1 MKILVLNCGSSSL
14 KYQLLN
20 MKGEDGYDLLA
31 KGLVERIGMNDGHL
45 KHTPT
50 GGEPYE
56 ITTDIPDHTKGIN
69 LVLGALTDK
78 AHGVIAKLEEIDA
91 VGHRVLHGG
100 HMFFESVLVD
110 EHVVKGIESII
121 DLGPLHLPANLMGIA
136 AVTANLPKV
145 PQVAV
150 FDTAFHQTMPKE
162 NYMYALPYKYFEK
175 YHIRRYGFHGTS
187 HKFVSAEG
195 AKFAGV
201 DLKNSKIITCHLG
214 NGSSVSAVLNG
225 KCYDTS
231 MGLTPLAGMIMGTRC
246 GDIDPEIVCFIMEH
260 EGLTPKQMSHLME
273 KESGLLGVS
282 GVSSD
287 CRDCEQA
294 AAAGNENAQLALDM
308 LARHITKL
316 VGAYA
321 AEMNGVD
328 LIIFTGGI
336 GENNAVV
343 RQQVC
348 ESLGYMG
355 MKFDVEAN
363 KCRGVNKILSAPDSK
378 IKVAVIPTNEE
389 LMIARDTMN
398 LVKLK

>member
-20 MKGEDGYDLLA
+20 MKDEGGYDLLA
-31 KGLVERIGMNDGHL
+31 KGLVERIGMDEGHL
-45 KHTPT
+45 KHTPSNGQVFELTT
-50 GGEPYE
+50 G
-56 ITTDIPDHTKGIN
+56 IPDHTKGIN
-69 LVLGALTDK
+69 LVLQALTDK
-78 AHGVIAKLEEIDA
+78 EHGVISNLEEIDA

-100 HMFFESVLVD
+100 HKFFESVLVN
-110 EHVVKGIESII
+110 ENVVKEIESII
-121 DLGPLHLPANLMGIA
+121 DLGPLHLPANLMGIS

-150 FDTAFHQTMPKE
+150 FDTAFHQTMPE
-162 NYMYALPYKYFEK
+162 VNYIYALPYEYYEK

-195 AKFAGV
+195 AKFAGI
-201 DLKNSKIITCHLG
+201 DLNHSKIITCHLG

-260 EGLTPKQMSHLME
+260 EGLDAKQMSHLME
-273 KESGLLGVS
+273 KKSGLLGVS

-294 AAAGNENAQLALDM
+294 AAAGNRRAQLALDM
-308 LARHITKL
+308 LAQHITKL

-336 GENNAVV
+336 GENNSVV

-348 ESLGYMG
+348 QSLSYMG
-355 MKFDVEAN
+355 LKFDEEAN
-363 KCRGVNKILSAPDSK
+363 RCRGISKMLSASDSK
-378 IKVAVIPTNEE
+378 VKVAVIPTNEE

-398 LVKLK
+398 IVKSK